1 MGKFKKLIEV
11 SSNIGG
17 YSCDE
22 GEPDTG
28 FIRGD
33 KKRTLG
39 TLSGKPEPWF
49 VRGGYTQASFPKADY
64 IYGKGEEEDYSVR
77 KTAYVAEIDKTFE
90 AEFQKWENWVPE
102 KDFEEQNTIDENS
115 HYRKAMKYSLM
126 ERVDYMETAKQLVKK
141 YNLKSKVK
149 MGTGKNFGEY
159 IPETDTI
166 TLRPSYKSMREF
178 LMTILHE
185 IKHAK
190 DAYRLGKVK
199 FMKKYTQAGTMAAY
213 DGLDPHDDNKWEDK
227 AERFAKREISKW
239 L

>member
-1 MGKFKKLIEV
+1 MYSVVKKLIPYSWSYGNK
-11 SSNIGG
+11 SSFF
-17 YSCDE
+17 
-22 GEPDTG
+22 G

-126 ERVDYMETAKQLVKK
+126 ERVDYM
-141 YNLKSKVK
+141 
-149 MGTGKNFGEY
+149 
-159 IPETDTI
+159 II
-166 TLRPSYKSMREF
+166 F
-178 LMTILHE
+178 L
-185 IKHAK
+185 AFSFVF
-190 DAYRLGKVK
+190 AFLGKR
-199 FMKKYTQAGTMAAY
+199 
-213 DGLDPHDDNKWEDK
+213 N
-227 AERFAKREISKW
+227 
-239 L
+239 

>member
-1 MGKFKKLIEV
+1 MGKFKKLMEV
-11 SSNIGG
+11 SSNVG
-17 YSCDE
+17 YSADE
-22 GEPDTG
+22 GESDTG
-28 FIRGD
+28 FLRGN
-33 KKRTLG
+33 KKRKLG
-39 TLSGKPEPWF
+39 TLAGKPEPWF
-49 VRGGYTQASFPKADY
+49 VRGGYTQMLFPKADY

-213 DGLDPHDDNKWEDK
+213 DGLDPHDDNKWEEK
-227 AERFAKREISKW
+227 AENFAKAEIRKYI
-239 L
+239 